1 MEFKE
6 LIDIVSMEMGVD
18 ITSRCRDS
26 EHAIGRAVY
35 YDIAY
40 NKLKM
45 GSMNAIGRSIGRTHA
60 TVINALNNILP
71 DIKTYYSS
79 MHDRR
84 ISLIRKLNL
93 DEDEINQPIQDAYDK
108 MKVKYVQLKNEY
120 DEVCKNLYLLNTDD
134 DDDLDELISNIRR
147 VPSDKLSILK
157 LRVNAIIK
165 MI

>member
-1 MEFKE
+1 
-6 LIDIVSMEMGVD
+6 MEMGVD

-26 EHAIGRAVY
+26 EHAIARAVY

-40 NKLKM
+40 NKLKL

-71 DIKTYYSS
+71 DVKTYYNS

-84 ISLIRKLNL
+84 ILLIRKLNL
-93 DEDEINQPIQDAYDK
+93 DENEINEPIQDAYDK
-108 MKVKYVQLKNEY
+108 MKVRYIELQNKH
-120 DEVCKNLYLLNTDD
+120 DEVCKNLDILNKDND
-134 DDDLDELISNIRR
+134 ELDELISNIRR

>member
-1 MEFKE
+1 
-6 LIDIVSMEMGVD
+6 
-18 ITSRCRDS
+18 
-26 EHAIGRAVY
+26 
-35 YDIAY
+35 
-40 NKLKM
+40 
-45 GSMNAIGRSIGRTHA
+45 MNAIGRSIGRTHA

-71 DIKTYYSS
+71 DVKTYYSS

-93 DEDEINQPIQDAYDK
+93 DEDEINEPIQDAYDK
-108 MKVKYVQLKNEY
+108 MKVKYVQLQNEY
-120 DEVCKNLYLLNTDD
+120 DEVCKNLSLLNTDD